1 MELMSV
7 LIKKNDSMSYKYLFL
22 LILLVV
28 FTSFPAFA
36 QGAGSSGL
44 SWGLI
49 AMGLVGGLVFFLLGI
64 ELMESGMKK
73 SAGGRMRSLLADLT
87 RSPGRGLFAGIF
99 VTMVIQSSN
108 AAIVM
113 LVSFVESGLMRF
125 AQTLS
130 VILGAGIGATMNAQL
145 IAFNLGDYALALIAA
160 GYAAKLFGKNER
172 HRNFGEAALGF
183 GLLFYGMRI
192 MADTMTPLK
201 TYEPLV
207 GFLNGLD
214 NPLIGFLAGAF
225 VSAIIQSSNAFTGI
239 LMIMASQ
246 GLVGLD
252 ASIPLVL
259 GSNLGKC
266 ITAIFAGIGGS
277 REGKRVGAA
286 YIFFKFVGAMI
297 FLPFV
302 PYFSEYIRWLASL
315 FGSDLARQIANVH
328 TFFNIGV
335 GIMFLP
341 FTEVLAKLMI
351 KLFPAIETP
360 GVIKTYV
367 SFLDESK
374 IVAPSTAIDFARVEI
389 SRMAATLEKMLKAS
403 AIPFAVNED
412 RRDREYPSLSL
423 IEGIEVR
430 RKEID
435 YLEDVISD
443 YLIKM
448 SKQPLTEVE
457 GKNVYAMISIVK
469 DMESVANLISRNVLP
484 LIPKKKALE
493 KDFST
498 EGREELAIYHQK
510 MCKQI
515 RLLKEAFSET
525 NYEKADLI
533 MAKERKYLSLESQYR
548 IKHLDRIMGN
558 RPESRET
565 HEVHMELMNLMTQII
580 VYTSNIA
587 KTFLGATQK
596 Q

>member
-1 MELMSV
+1 MKRNRIL
-7 LIKKNDSMSYKYLFL
+7 NNKYLFL
-22 LILLVV
+22 LALLLFTEATPGFAAEKTGGGFSWIL
-28 FTSFPAFA
+28 
-36 QGAGSSGL
+36 
-44 SWGLI
+44 I
-49 AMGLVGGLVFFLLGI
+49 IMGLVGGLVFFLLGI
-64 ELMESGMKK
+64 ERMENGMKK
-73 SAGGRMRSLLADLT
+73 SAGGRMRELLADLT
-87 RSPGRGLFAGIF
+87 RNPVRGLFAGMF

-113 LVSFVESGLMRF
+113 LVSFVESGLMHF

-130 VILGAGIGATMNAQL
+130 IILGAGIGATMNAQL

-160 GYAAKLFGKNER
+160 GYATRLFAKNDRYKNY
-172 HRNFGEAALGF
+172 GEAALGF

-192 MADTMTPLK
+192 MAETMSPLK
-201 TYEPLV
+201 SYAPFV

-214 NPLIGFLAGAF
+214 NPFVGFLAGAF

-239 LMIMASQ
+239 LMIMASH
-246 GLVGLD
+246 GLVGLE
-252 ASIPLVL
+252 ASIPLVI

-277 REGKRVGAA
+277 REGKRVAA
-286 YIFFKFVGAMI
+286 TYIFFKFAGAMI
-297 FLPFV
+297 FLPFI
-302 PYFSEYIRWLASL
+302 PQFSEFIRWLASV
-315 FGSDLARQIANVH
+315 FGSDLSRQIANIH

-335 GIMFLP
+335 GILFIP
-341 FTEVLAKLMI
+341 FTELLAKLMVRI
-351 KLFPAIETP
+351 FPAIEEP
-360 GVIKTYV
+360 GNIRRYV

-374 IVAPSTAIDFARVEI
+374 IVAPSTAIDLARVEVA
-389 SRMAATLEKMLKAS
+389 RMAATLEKMIRAS
-403 AIPFAVNED
+403 AVPFAVNEEKND
-412 RRDREYPSLSL
+412 KEYPHLL
-423 IEGIEVR
+423 LVDGIEMR
-430 RKEID
+430 RKEVD

-448 SKQPLTEVE
+448 AKQTLTENE
-457 GKNVYAMISIVK
+457 SKNVYAMISIVK
-469 DMESVANLISRNVLP
+469 DMESVANLISRNVIP

-493 KDFST
+493 NDFST
-498 EGREELAIYHQK
+498 EGREELLIYHQK

-515 RLLKEAFSET
+515 RLLKEAFSERD
-525 NYEKADLI
+525 YEKAGII

-587 KTFLGATQK
+587 KTFLGATDK

>member
-1 MELMSV
+1 MAAES
-7 LIKKNDSMSYKYLFL
+7 
-22 LILLVV
+22 
-28 FTSFPAFA
+28 AA
-36 QGAGSSGL
+36 SGF
-44 SWGLI
+44 SWI
-49 AMGLVGGLVFFLLGI
+49 FICMGLLGGLVFFLLGI
-64 ELMESGMKK
+64 ERMETGMKK
-73 SAGGRMRSLLADLT
+73 SAGGRMRELLADIT
-87 RSPGRGLFAGIF
+87 RNPARGLFAGVF

-130 VILGAGIGATMNAQL
+130 VILGAGIGATVNAQL

-160 GYAAKLFGKNER
+160 GYAARLFAKNDTYK
-172 HRNFGEAALGF
+172 NYGEAALGF

-192 MADTMTPLK
+192 MAETMSPLK
-201 TYEPLV
+201 TYAPLA

-214 NPLIGFLAGAF
+214 NPFIGFAAGAV

-246 GLVGLD
+246 GLVSLEAG
-252 ASIPLVL
+252 IPLVI

-277 REGKRVGAA
+277 REGKRVGGA
-286 YIFFKFVGAMI
+286 YIFFKLVGAMI

-302 PYFSEYIRWLASL
+302 SHFAEFIRWLASI
-315 FGSDLARQIANVH
+315 FGSDLSRQIANIH

-335 GIMFLP
+335 GIIFLP
-341 FTEVLAKLMI
+341 FTEILAKMMVKI
-351 KLFPAIETP
+351 FPAIE
-360 GVIKTYV
+360 KTGDIMSYV

-374 IVAPSTAIDFARVEI
+374 IVAPSTAIDLARVEI
-389 SRMAATLEKMLKAS
+389 ARTAATVEKMITAS
-403 AIPFAVNED
+403 AIPFAVNDE
-412 RRDREYPSLSL
+412 RQDREYPQLSL
-423 IEGIEVR
+423 VEGIDQR
-430 RKEID
+430 RKEVD

-448 SKQPLTEVE
+448 SKQALTEKE

-469 DMESVANLISRNVLP
+469 DLESVANLIARNVLP
-484 LIPKKKALE
+484 LVPKKQAAG
-493 KDFST
+493 KDFSP
-498 EGREELAIYHQK
+498 EGKEELTIYHQK

-515 RLLKEAFSET
+515 RLLKEAFSERD
-525 NYEKADLI
+525 YEKARII

-548 IKHLDRIMGN
+548 IKHLDRVMCE
-558 RPESRET
+558 RPGSRET
-565 HEVHMELMNLMTQII
+565 HEVHMELMNIMTQII

-587 KTFLGATQK
+587 KTYLGATEQ
-596 Q
+596 